1 MSTSDYPNRLR
12 TRAPIGAA
20 TVRER
25 TARNA
30 RPHSR
35 NGVLIMQNLV
45 HLLAAVAFCVLPS
58 LLVAQAP
65 MHLTLAEAQ
74 RLAIQNNPQFTA
86 ARYNAA
92 AAYQTAPQYKAAYEP
107 TVFGSLTGVGADNG
121 SRLAAGGLNNPIVYN
136 RIGTGL
142 SIGQM
147 ITDFGRT
154 SNLIAMAKLQASAQD
169 QVTETT
175 RAQIL
180 LNTSRAYFAILRAQA
195 VLTVA
200 NQTVAARQ
208 TVSDQ
213 ISALAES
220 KLKSSLDVSFAN
232 VNLADARLLLAQAQN
247 DLKSAEADLATAM
260 GLPNESGFMLDEE
273 PIPAPMPDRVDE
285 LIREAMQNRPEL
297 KSLRLQ
303 QSAAE
308 RFTKAEHALY
318 YPSLGVVGTAGFV
331 PTGYETIPSRY
342 GAIGMNVSIPILNGG
357 LFKARQTQAEWKAKA
372 ATENVNDLQNR
383 VIRDVRVAW
392 LSATTAYDRMALTQ
406 QLLQQATSALD
417 LAQTRYDY
425 GLGNI
430 VELSTAQLNLTAAQI
445 AVASAHYD
453 YQTQRILV
461 DYQTGVLH

>member
-1 MSTSDYPNRLR
+1 MRNSTIFVIALALCGLP
-12 TRAPIGAA
+12 
-20 TVRER
+20 
-25 TARNA
+25 AR
-30 RPHSR
+30 
-35 NGVLIMQNLV
+35 
-45 HLLAAVAFCVLPS
+45 LAAQP
-58 LLVAQAP
+58 P
-65 MHLTLAEAQ
+65 THLTLAQAQ
-74 RLAIQNNPQFTA
+74 QLAIQNNPQFTA

-121 SRLAAGGLNNPIVYN
+121 SRLAAGGLNNPVVYN

-154 SNLIAMAKLQASAQD
+154 SNLIAMAKLEATAQD

-195 VLTVA
+195 VLKVA
-200 NQTVAARQ
+200 RQTVAARK
-208 TVSDQ
+208 TVSEQ
-213 ISALAES
+213 VTALAES

-232 VNLADARLLLAQAQN
+232 VNLADANLLLVQAQN
-247 DLKSAEADLATAM
+247 DLKASEADLAAAM
-260 GLPNESGFMLDEE
+260 GLPNESGFVLEEE

-285 LIREAMQNRPEL
+285 LIREALQNRPEL
-297 KSLRLQ
+297 KGLRLQ
-303 QSAAE
+303 ESAAE

-331 PTGYETIPSRY
+331 PTGYSTIPSRY

-357 LFKARQTQAEWKAKA
+357 LFKARQTQAELKAKA
-372 ATENVNDLQNR
+372 ALENVNDLQNR

-392 LSATTAYDRMALTQ
+392 LNATTAYDRMALTQ
-406 QLLQQATSALD
+406 QLLQQSSSALD
-417 LAQTRYDY
+417 LAQTRYDL

-430 VELSTAQLNLTAAQI
+430 VELSTAQLNVTSAQI
-445 AVASAHYD
+445 ADASAHYE

>member
-1 MSTSDYPNRLR
+1 M
-12 TRAPIGAA
+12 
-20 TVRER
+20 
-25 TARNA
+25 RN
-30 RPHSR
+30 
-35 NGVLIMQNLV
+35 
-45 HLLAAVAFCVLPS
+45 S
-58 LLVAQAP
+58 LLVLTALAGCGAPPLALAQP
-65 MHLTLAEAQ
+65 PGQPPTHLTLAQAQ
-74 RLAIQNNPQFTA
+74 QLAIQNNPQFSA

-92 AAYQTAPQYKAAYEP
+92 AAYQVAPQYKSAYQP

-136 RIGTGL
+136 RVGSGL
-142 SIGQM
+142 SISQM
-147 ITDFGRT
+147 VTDFGRT
-154 SNLIAMAKLQASAQD
+154 SNLIAMAKLEASAQD
-169 QVTETT
+169 QMTESTH
-175 RAQIL
+175 AQIL

-195 VLTVA
+195 VLKVA
-200 NQTVAARQ
+200 TQTVSARQ

-213 ISALAES
+213 ITALAES

-232 VNLADARLLLAQAQN
+232 VNLADSKLLLIQAQS
-247 DLKSAEADLATAM
+247 DVKAAEADLANAL
-260 GLPNESGFMLDEE
+260 GLPNELDFVLDEE
-273 PIPAPMPDRVDE
+273 PIPAPMPDQVSE
-285 LIREAMQNRPEL
+285 LVREAVGNRPEL

-308 RFTKAEHALY
+308 RFTRAEHDLY
-318 YPSLGVVGTAGFV
+318 YPSIGVIGTAGFV
-331 PTGYETIPSRY
+331 PTGYATIPGRY

-357 LFKARQTQAEWKAKA
+357 LFKARQTEAELKAKA

-392 LSATTAYDRMALTQ
+392 LNATTSYDRMALTQ
-406 QLLQQATSALD
+406 QLLQQATSSLD

-430 VELSTAQLNLTAAQI
+430 VELTTAQLNFTSAQI
-445 AVASAHYD
+445 AVANAHYD

>member
-1 MSTSDYPNRLR
+1 M
-12 TRAPIGAA
+12 
-20 TVRER
+20 
-25 TARNA
+25 RNSILLFA
-30 RPHSR
+30 
-35 NGVLIMQNLV
+35 VL
-45 HLLAAVAFCVLPS
+45 AVCGSPRFLM
-58 LLVAQAP
+58 AQPP
-65 MHLTLAEAQ
+65 MHLTLAQAQ
-74 RLAIQNNPQFTA
+74 QLAIQNNPQFTA

-92 AAYQTAPQYKAAYEP
+92 AAYQVAPQYKAAYEP
-107 TVFGSLTGVGADNG
+107 NVYGSLTGVGADNG
-121 SRLAAGGLNNPIVYN
+121 SRLAAGGLNNPVVYN
-136 RIGTGL
+136 HIGSGL

-154 SNLIAMAKLQASAQD
+154 SNLIAMAKLGASAQD

-180 LNTSRAYFAILRAQA
+180 LNTSRAYFAVLGAQA
-195 VLTVA
+195 LLKVA
-200 NQTVAARQ
+200 TQTVAARQ

-213 ISALAES
+213 VSALAES
-220 KLKSSLDVSFAN
+220 KLRSSLDVSFAN
-232 VNLADARLLLAQAQN
+232 VNLADAKLLLVQAQSN
-247 DLKSAEADLATAM
+247 LKAAEADLATAM
-260 GLPNESGFMLDEE
+260 GLPNESGFVLAEE
-273 PIPAPMPDRVDE
+273 PMPAPMPDRVDE

-318 YPSLGVVGTAGFV
+318 YPYIGVVGTAGFV
-331 PTGYETIPSRY
+331 PTGDEAIPGRY
-342 GAIGMNVSIPILNGG
+342 GAIGMNVSIPIFNGG
-357 LFKARQTQAEWKAKA
+357 LFKARQTEAELKAKA

-383 VIRDVRVAW
+383 VTRDVRVAW

-406 QLLQQATSALD
+406 QLLQQAMSALD
-417 LAQTRYDY
+417 LAQARYDL

-430 VELSTAQLNLTAAQI
+430 VELSTAQLNLTSAQI
-445 AVASAHYD
+445 AVTSTHYD

>member
-1 MSTSDYPNRLR
+1 M
-12 TRAPIGAA
+12 
-20 TVRER
+20 
-25 TARNA
+25 RNA
-30 RPHSR
+30 ARFVIALAVC
-35 NGVLIMQNLV
+35 GVPRV
-45 HLLAAVAFCVLPS
+45 VLSQP
-58 LLVAQAP
+58 P
-65 MHLTLAEAQ
+65 MHLTLAQAQ
-74 RLAIQNNPQFTA
+74 QLAIQNNPQFTA

-92 AAYQTAPQYKAAYEP
+92 AAYQTAPQYRAAYEP
-107 TVFGSLTGVGADNG
+107 TVFGSFTGVGADNG
-121 SRLAAGGLNNPIVYN
+121 SRLAAGGLNNPVVYN
-136 RIGTGL
+136 RIGSGL
-142 SIGQM
+142 SVGQM
-147 ITDFGRT
+147 VTDFGRT

-169 QVTETT
+169 QVTEST
-175 RAQIL
+175 RAEIL

-195 VLTVA
+195 VLKVA

-213 ISALAES
+213 ITALAES

-232 VNLADARLLLAQAQN
+232 VNLADAKLLLVQAQS
-247 DLKSAEADLATAM
+247 DLKAAEADLATAM
-260 GLPNESGFMLDEE
+260 GLPNESGFILDEE
-273 PIPAPMPDRVDE
+273 PIPAPMPDRVDG
-285 LIREAMQNRPEL
+285 LIREAIGNRPEL

-308 RFTKAEHALY
+308 RFTKAEHDLY
-318 YPSLGVVGTAGFV
+318 YPSVGVIATAGFV
-331 PTGYETIPSRY
+331 PTGYATIPGRY

-357 LFKARQTQAEWKAKA
+357 LFKARQAQAALKAKA

-406 QLLQQATSALD
+406 QLLQQASSALD

>member
-1 MSTSDYPNRLR
+1 MRNSTL
-12 TRAPIGAA
+12 IF
-20 TVRER
+20 
-25 TARNA
+25 TALA
-30 RPHSR
+30 VCLLPH
-35 NGVLIMQNLV
+35 LV
-45 HLLAAVAFCVLPS
+45 E
-58 LLVAQAP
+58 AQPPA
-65 MHLTLAEAQ
+65 HLTLAQAQ
-74 RLAIQNNPQFTA
+74 QLSIQNNPQFTA
-86 ARYNAA
+86 ARYNAE
-92 AAYQTAPQYKAAYEP
+92 AAYQTAPQYRAAYEP
-107 TVFGSLTGVGADNG
+107 TVFGSFTGVGADNG
-121 SRLAAGGLNNPIVYN
+121 SRLAAGGLNNPIVYS
-136 RIGTGL
+136 RIGSGL
-142 SIGQM
+142 SFGQM

-175 RAQIL
+175 RADIL
-180 LNTSRAYFAILRAQA
+180 LGTSRAYFAILRAQA
-195 VLTVA
+195 VLKVA
-200 NQTVAARQ
+200 TQTVAARQ

-213 ISALAES
+213 ITALAES

-232 VNLADARLLLAQAQN
+232 VNLADAKLLLVQAQS
-247 DLKSAEADLATAM
+247 DLKAAEADLATAM
-260 GLPNESGFMLDEE
+260 GLPNGSAFVLDEE
-273 PIPAPMPDRVDE
+273 PMPAPMPERVDQ
-285 LIREAMQNRPEL
+285 LLREAIGNRPEL

-318 YPSLGVVGTAGFV
+318 YPYVGVVGTAGFV
-331 PTGYETIPSRY
+331 PTGYATIPGRY
-342 GAIGMNVSIPILNGG
+342 GAIGMNVTIPIFSGG
-357 LFKARQTQAEWKAKA
+357 LFKARQTQAELKAKA
-372 ATENVNDLQNR
+372 ATENVNDLENR

-406 QLLQQATSALD
+406 QLLQQAASALD